1 MPLPNGAGIGLKT
14 AHYAALREDPD
25 PPAFI
30 EIHAENHLGEGGPG
44 ARMLAWV
51 REHAALSIHGVG
63 LSIGGPGALDTA
75 HLERIAGLVERW
87 QPDAFSEHLAWSSHQ
102 GRYFNDLLP
111 LPLTG
116 MTLQSVCAHID
127 QVQQRLRRPML
138 LENPATYLEF
148 ADSDWEEAAFIAE
161 IVRRTGC
168 GLLLDLGN
176 VVVSC
181 VNHARDPHAYL
192 ERLPL
197 AAVGEIHLAG
207 HAADQD
213 CDGNLLLID
222 SHDRAVSAA
231 TWGLYAAI
239 LDRLGPRPTLIEW
252 DSQLPSYAILCAEA
266 AKAGRLLAA
275 TAHGPAA
282 S

>member
-1 MPLPNGAGIGLKT
+1 MPLPTGAGIGLKP
-14 AHYAALREDPD
+14 AHYAALRADPD
-25 PPAFI
+25 PPAFV
-30 EIHAENHLGEGGPG
+30 EIHAENHLGEGGPN

-63 LSIGGPGALDTA
+63 LSIGAPGGLDAA

-111 LPLTG
+111 LPLTTT
-116 MTLQSVCAHID
+116 TLQSVCAHVDRI
-127 QVQQRLRRPML
+127 QQRLQRRML

-148 ADSDWEEAAFIAE
+148 ADSDWEEAGFIAE

-181 VNHARDPHAYL
+181 VNHGRDPDAYL

-207 HAADQD
+207 HAPDQD
-213 CDGNLLLID
+213 CDGSLLLID
-222 SHDRAVSAA
+222 SHDRAVSTA

-239 LDRLGPRPTLIEW
+239 LDRLGPIPTLIEW
-252 DSQLPSYAILCAEA
+252 DSQLPSYAILRAEA
-266 AKAGRLLAA
+266 AKAGRQLVAGAA
-275 TAHGPAA
+275 AP
-282 S
+282 